1 MCEKKNL
8 CDAKSKKKNKEF
20 DLDCSTPR
28 EKPRLSHVSWF
39 FSQAWSRTLSLG
51 FLQLKETLTFMDDSS
66 HSLLLGTQNH
76 RDSPLM
82 TYELL
87 TVLPMSELKF
97 MY

>member
-1 MCEKKNL
+1 MYL
-8 CDAKSKKKNKEF
+8 
-20 DLDCSTPR
+20 
-28 EKPRLSHVSWF
+28 VF
-39 FSQAWSRTLSLG
+39 FYSQAWRKTLSLG
-51 FLQLKETLTFMDDSS
+51 FLQLKEILTSMNGSS

>member
-1 MCEKKNL
+1 MKKICVML
-8 CDAKSKKKNKEF
+8 KARKKNKEF
-20 DLDCSTPR
+20 DLDCSILQR
-28 EKPRLSHVSWF
+28 ETKAESCILI

-76 RDSPLM
+76 RDFPLM